1 MIIET
6 KKDTHAS
13 RFGGYWPNI
22 YHGNGISKEGEL
34 FKKIIDADSKEEY
47 KEQSP
52 KDADLTI
59 LTWSVKG
66 ETTLLEECFER
77 KGIRDSL
84 IVINIEK
91 PFNWLDKIK
100 TIYEYLPYV
109 KTKYVMAL
117 DSTDIIVSTD
127 GDGKGKLWSNIIGVL
142 EIMGCKMLWN
152 AEKRSWPTKGRGMSS
167 MMLHQKN
174 ELKKIEKFEEE
185 VYRDFG
191 NSDYCRLNSGAF
203 IGLTEYVTEFYHT
216 VWNDYAKD
224 FYDDG
229 VDENLFGGD
238 QGFVRLVQ
246 RIAFPDTFID
256 YRCRIF
262 HTFVDVEE
270 DEVNIY
276 D

>member
-47 KEQSP
+47 KEQNP

-142 EIMGCKMLWN
+142 EIMGCRK
-152 AEKRSWPTKGRGMSS
+152 T
-167 MMLHQKN
+167 
-174 ELKKIEKFEEE
+174 
-185 VYRDFG
+185 
-191 NSDYCRLNSGAF
+191 
-203 IGLTEYVTEFYHT
+203 
-216 VWNDYAKD
+216 
-224 FYDDG
+224 
-229 VDENLFGGD
+229 
-238 QGFVRLVQ
+238 
-246 RIAFPDTFID
+246 
-256 YRCRIF
+256 
-262 HTFVDVEE
+262 
-270 DEVNIY
+270 
-276 D
+276 

>member
-47 KEQSP
+47 KEQNP

-100 TIYEYLPYV
+100 F
-109 KTKYVMAL
+109 K
-117 DSTDIIVSTD
+117 
-127 GDGKGKLWSNIIGVL
+127 
-142 EIMGCKMLWN
+142 
-152 AEKRSWPTKGRGMSS
+152 
-167 MMLHQKN
+167 
-174 ELKKIEKFEEE
+174 KKI
-185 VYRDFG
+185 
-191 NSDYCRLNSGAF
+191 
-203 IGLTEYVTEFYHT
+203 YV
-216 VWNDYAKD
+216 
-224 FYDDG
+224 
-229 VDENLFGGD
+229 
-238 QGFVRLVQ
+238 
-246 RIAFPDTFID
+246 
-256 YRCRIF
+256 
-262 HTFVDVEE
+262 
-270 DEVNIY
+270 
-276 D
+276 